1 VKKIL
6 LIGKNGQL
14 GYELERTLAAAGEVI
29 ALNSSQLNLTDTQL
43 LRSTLRNIA
52 PDIIINAA
60 AYTAVDQAEAEPD
73 LAMAINGIAP
83 GVMAEEAQ
91 RLDALLIHY
100 STDYV
105 FDGSKIGAYTEQDT
119 PNPLSV
125 YGKTKLHGE
134 QAIQNSDCRHLIFR
148 TSWVYGKRG
157 KNFMLT
163 MLRLAKQGTQL
174 KIVNDQIGAPTS
186 SSQLAQATAQVLQSA
201 VLETDELDKRSGL
214 YHLSAAGQTSWYGF
228 ALAIFK
234 QAIRAGQLSDF
245 PEVIPIASADY
256 PTAARRPMNSVL
268 SNQKI
273 SGTFGITLPDWE
285 SALAQVLPEQPA

>member
-14 GYELERTLAAAGEVI
+14 GYELERTLAVAGEVI
-29 ALNSSQLNLTDTQL
+29 ALNSSQLNLTDTQQ

-60 AYTAVDQAEAEPD
+60 AYTAVDQAEAGPD

-83 GVMAEEAQ
+83 AVMGEEAQ

-105 FDGSKIGAYTEQDT
+105 FDGSKTGAYTEQDA

-134 QAIQNSDCRHLIFR
+134 QAITKF
-148 TSWVYGKRG
+148 G
-157 KNFMLT
+157 
-163 MLRLAKQGTQL
+163 
-174 KIVNDQIGAPTS
+174 
-186 SSQLAQATAQVLQSA
+186 
-201 VLETDELDKRSGL
+201 
-214 YHLSAAGQTSWYGF
+214 LSAFDIQDQLGLWQARQKFYAHHVAAGE
-228 ALAIFK
+228 
-234 QAIRAGQLSDF
+234 AGH
-245 PEVIPIASADY
+245 
-256 PTAARRPMNSVL
+256 T
-268 SNQKI
+268 
-273 SGTFGITLPDWE
+273 T
-285 SALAQVLPEQPA
+285 